1 MMKIGVS
8 KGSAI
13 KKVREICGWDKS
25 ECMCFGD
32 YLNDYEMMFECGESF
47 AMANAHE
54 DLKKAA
60 KHIAPSN
67 DENGVMK
74 SIQKWFGL

>member
-1 MMKIGVS
+1 MQAGISPNACVLET
-8 KGSAI
+8 I
-13 KKVREICGWDKS
+13 
-25 ECMCFGD
+25 
-32 YLNDYEMMFECGESF
+32 LNDYEMMFECGESF